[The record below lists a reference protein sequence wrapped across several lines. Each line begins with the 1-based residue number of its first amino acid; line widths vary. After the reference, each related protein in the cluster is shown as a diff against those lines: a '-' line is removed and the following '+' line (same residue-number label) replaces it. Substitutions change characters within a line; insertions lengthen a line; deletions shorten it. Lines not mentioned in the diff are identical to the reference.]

1 MTESSTHELS
11 TPTGREEALR
21 AAPRP
26 GGEPPLA
33 LVLGSTGYLGGRLV
47 PRLIAAGYRVRVLVR
62 DPARLAAFEWSAGV
76 ESVTGSATD
85 VAALQKACA
94 DVDVLYYLIHSMGQ
108 GAGFEDA
115 DREAAQAVARAAAA
129 ASVGRIVYLG
139 GLHPEGVDLSP
150 HLRSRVEVGE
160 VFLHSGV
167 PTLELQA
174 GVVIGSGSAS
184 FEMIRHLTEVLPY
197 MPAPRWVR
205 NFIQPIAVRD
215 VLYYLLAAA
224 RVPADINRAVDIG
237 GPDVLRYGQMM
248 NGYAVEAGLPQRPI
262 APLPVL
268 TPGLAS
274 HWVNVVTPVP
284 RSIARP
290 LIASLQHDCVMDDH
304 DIDALI
310 PQPEG
315 GLTPYRRAVA
325 LALGRVEAD
334 SVETSW
340 QDAEVSGVPSDPL
353 PSDPDWAGRT
363 VYTDVQVAPTSA
375 PVSDLWAVISGIG
388 GTNGWYSAPLLW
400 AIRGWMDRIVGG
412 VGLSRGRRS
421 ASRVA
426 VGDVIDFWRVEKVDP
441 GHLLRLRAEM
451 KVPGLAWLDL
461 ACEPD
466 GKGGSVYRQRA
477 VFFPS
482 GLPGRL
488 YWLAVLPFHGFIFSG
503 MAQRITQAAEAA
515 AREGGAPG
523 AGESGAGI
531 DAADPAAES
540 AAADSA
546 AAESADAASAA
557 AAPAAA
563 S

>member
-1 MTESSTHELS
+1 MTDPELHMSS
-11 TPTGREEALR
+11 PTGREEALCAVPR
-21 AAPRP
+21 ADGSAPR
-26 GGEPPLA
+26 A
-33 LVLGSTGYLGGRLV
+33 LVLGSTGYIGGRLV
-47 PRLIAAGYRVRVLVR
+47 PRLLAAGYRVRVLVR
-62 DPARLAAFEWSAGV
+62 DPARLAAFDWGDEV
-76 ESVTGSATD
+76 EVVAGSATD
-85 VAALQKACA
+85 AEPVAEACA

-108 GAGFEDA
+108 GKGFEQA
-115 DREAAQAVARAAAA
+115 DLEAAQTVATAATE

-139 GLHPEGVDLSP
+139 GLHPDGAALSP
-150 HLRSRVEVGE
+150 HLRSRVAVGE
-160 VFLHSGV
+160 VFLRSGT

-215 VLYYLLAAA
+215 VLYYLLGAA
-224 RVPADINRAVDIG
+224 RVAPDVNRAVDIG

-262 APLPVL
+262 ASLPVF

-290 LIASLQHDCVMDDH
+290 LIASLQHECVMDDH

-334 SVETSW
+334 TVETSW
-340 QDAEVSGVPSDPL
+340 QDADVTGIPSDPL

-363 VYTDVQVAPTSA
+363 VYTDVRTAHTDA
-375 PVSDLWAVISGIG
+375 PVDDLWAVIEGIG
-388 GTNGWYSAPLLW
+388 GENGWYSAPLLW
-400 AIRGWMDRIVGG
+400 AVRGWMDRLVGG

-421 ASRVA
+421 RSRVA
-426 VGDVIDFWRVEKVDP
+426 VGDVIDFWRVEKVEP
-441 GHLLRLRAEM
+441 GQLLRLRAEM

-466 GKGGSVYRQRA
+466 PAGGSAYRQRA

-482 GLPGRL
+482 GLAGRL
-488 YWLAVLPFHGFIFSG
+488 YWLSVLPFHGFIFRG
-503 MAQRITQAAEAA
+503 MAQRITAAAEAEA
-515 AREGGAPG
+515 G
-523 AGESGAGI
+523 AG
-531 DAADPAAES
+531 AAVPA
-540 AAADSA
+540 
-546 AAESADAASAA
+546 
-557 AAPAAA
+557 P
-563 S
+563 